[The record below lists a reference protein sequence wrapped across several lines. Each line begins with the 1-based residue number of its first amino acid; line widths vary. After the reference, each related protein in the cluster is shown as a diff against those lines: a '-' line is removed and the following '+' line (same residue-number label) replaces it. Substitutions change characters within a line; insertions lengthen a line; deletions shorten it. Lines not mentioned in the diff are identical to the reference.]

1 MGLAVTALVAAPSAW
16 ADHVR
21 IVVGQPPAA
30 GAQGLLI
37 AGRGKTVSG
46 EDAARVLAKV
56 PKGRCPCPITIYLT
70 LPRERVHNV
79 RRYRIAIVGGGYHGL
94 LVSDRTKVPGLVSI
108 YDLEPTVKALDRGEK
123 PPLTSRPDANP
134 EVTLMKLD
142 RRLTEA
148 HDSRG
153 AAAYVVFGLVA
164 LFALLALAL
173 RSAFWGRAALVAGP
187 VALAAA
193 LALSG
198 LDVARPRSVGLALLV
213 VVGLAAPGLAA
224 VTRSRLALAAAL
236 LAVFAVYAGVLAFST
251 ETSSLAALGPHPDGG
266 VRFYGIS
273 NQVETLLLVPG
284 LLGGALLGVGLLPLV
299 AVCVLVVVGASG
311 LGADGGGV
319 LVFAAG
325 YLFLWLRL
333 RGVAL
338 TGRNLVARG
347 RGGDRGGAAP
357 RRPRRCRRRLE
368 PRHAHDRRRPGCAR
382 RRART
387 PLAGLA
393 RRLRRRL
400 AGDGDHHLLAAR
412 ARLGRSAAPPLR
424 DGRRGPRRPRRVP
437 ARERFSARRRGLR
450 RPLVRGAALLGRD
463 PARSVDSPHMARAL
477 LIALAVLLVAGCGGE
492 KTVEPTGPVVG
503 TLPKAGK
510 ANPAAGKKV
519 FADNGCSG
527 CHTFQPAGATG
538 SIGPDLDKVLKGKDA
553 EFIKASITDPNAE
566 IASGFQPNIMP
577 QGYGSQLTSQQI
589 NDLVAFLQT
598 G

>member
-1 MGLAVTALVAAPSAW
+1 VAALLAAPSAW

-21 IVVGQPPAA
+21 VVVGEPPA

-46 EDAARVLAKV
+46 ADAARVLTKV
-56 PKGRCPCPITIYLT
+56 PPGRCPCPITIYVT

-94 LVSDRTKVPGLVSI
+94 LLSDRTKVPGLVSL
-108 YDLEPTVKALDRGEK
+108 YDLEPTVKALDRGEQ
-123 PPLTSRPDANP
+123 PPLTSRPDANVQ
-134 EVTLMKLD
+134 ETLRRLD

-164 LFALLALAL
+164 LFALLALGL
-173 RSAFWGRAALVAGP
+173 RSSFWGRAALLAGP

-213 VVGLAAPGLAA
+213 VVGLVTPALAA
-224 VTRSRLALAAAL
+224 VTRPRLALAASL
-236 LAVFAVYAGVLAFST
+236 LAIFAVYAGVLAFST

-299 AVCVLVVVGASG
+299 AVCVLVVIGASG

-333 RGVAL
+333 RRVAL
-338 TGRNLVARG
+338 TGRNLVFA
-347 RGGDRGGAAP
+347 GAAAIGAGLLLVGLDAATGGSSHVTRTIGDGP
-357 RRPRRCRRRLE
+357 GALAGELAHRWRVSLDGYVANWQATAIITFSLLVLVWIAFRRPRF
-368 PRHAHDRRRPGCAR
+368 ATVDA
-382 RRART
+382 
-387 PLAGLA
+387 
-393 RRLRRRL
+393 
-400 AGDGDHHLLAAR
+400 
-412 ARLGRSAAPPLR
+412 
-424 DGRRGPRRPRRVP
+424 V
-437 ARERFSARRRGLR
+437 
-450 RPLVRGAALLGRD
+450 LV
-463 PARSVDSPHMARAL
+463 
-477 LIALAVLLVAGCGGE
+477 ALAVSLLVNDS
-492 KTVEPTGPVVG
+492 PRDVVAYG
-503 TLPKAGK
+503 ALSC
-510 ANPAAGKKV
+510 AALRFWEETRSV
-519 FADNGCSG
+519 
-527 CHTFQPAGATG
+527 Q
-538 SIGPDLDKVLKGKDA
+538 
-553 EFIKASITDPNAE
+553 
-566 IASGFQPNIMP
+566 
-577 QGYGSQLTSQQI
+577 
-589 NDLVAFLQT
+589 
-598 G
+598 

>member
-1 MGLAVTALVAAPSAW
+1 MTALVAAPSAW

-46 EDAARVLAKV
+46 ADAARVLAKV
-56 PKGRCPCPITIYLT
+56 PKGRCPCPITIFLT

-134 EVTLMKLD
+134 EMTLMKLD
-142 RRLTEA
+142 RRLTA
-148 HDSRG
+148 VHDSRG

-198 LDVARPRSVGLALLV
+198 LDVTRPRSVGLALLAI
-213 VVGLAAPGLAA
+213 VGLAAPGLAA

-266 VRFYGIS
+266 ARFYGIS

-284 LLGGALLGVGLLPLV
+284 LLGAALLGVGLLPLV

-338 TGRNLVARG
+338 TWRNLVLA
-347 RGGDRGGAAP
+347 GAAAIGAGLLLVGLDAAVGGSSHVTRTIGDGP
-357 RRPRRCRRRLE
+357 GALAGELAHRWRVSLDGYVAGWQATTIITFSLLVLVWVALRRPRF
-368 PRHAHDRRRPGCAR
+368 ATVDA
-382 RRART
+382 
-387 PLAGLA
+387 
-393 RRLRRRL
+393 
-400 AGDGDHHLLAAR
+400 
-412 ARLGRSAAPPLR
+412 
-424 DGRRGPRRPRRVP
+424 V
-437 ARERFSARRRGLR
+437 
-450 RPLVRGAALLGRD
+450 LV
-463 PARSVDSPHMARAL
+463 
-477 LIALAVLLVAGCGGE
+477 ALAVSLLVNDSPRDVVAYGALSCAALRFWE
-492 KTVEPTGPVVG
+492 ETRPV
-503 TLPKAGK
+503 
-510 ANPAAGKKV
+510 
-519 FADNGCSG
+519 
-527 CHTFQPAGATG
+527 Q
-538 SIGPDLDKVLKGKDA
+538 
-553 EFIKASITDPNAE
+553 
-566 IASGFQPNIMP
+566 
-577 QGYGSQLTSQQI
+577 
-589 NDLVAFLQT
+589 
-598 G
+598 